1 MDEDEADK
9 THADGAR
16 AELAK
21 LLAVLGMLEAARARD
36 LELYAE
42 DAQDDPFWQ
51 LLRMV
56 LLIRIYADY
65 IGSDRVDAAGIKRW
79 LRGHSVRAYIPGS
92 PGADPAWRLDRP
104 AQVVLAPQLVV
115 PDAGQEHFCFL
126 RRTRTPP
133 GAGSA
138 RLVPA
143 WIRRTPAIHL
153 GTRIDRIIEQV
164 VQ

>member
-92 PGADPAWRLDRP
+92 ELQELTRPGAWTDPLKWCSRRNWWCRTPGRNTSASSG
-104 AQVVLAPQLVV
+104 
-115 PDAGQEHFCFL
+115 GQE
-126 RRTRTPP
+126 RRPVP
-133 GAGSA
+133 GRPGWCRRGSDG
-138 RLVPA
+138 RLPY
-143 WIRRTPAIHL
+143 T
-153 GTRIDRIIEQV
+153 
-164 VQ
+164 